1 VPLELRAAIERRAV
15 GPIGVLCRRAG
26 LVVGQQLLEPADVPI
41 DDCGKDRP
49 RLVLVLVL
57 GPGGDLVEVQLIP
70 GREKGSSLISTAC
83 EAKEPRGHASKR
95 LMQAA

>member
-49 RLVLVLVL
+49 RLVLVL

-70 GREKGSSLISTAC
+70 VREKGSSLISTAC